1 MRTRN
6 YQEKEEEKVSQAT
19 KASINFLLGA
29 PISITQIKQTM
40 TTTHKLQGD
49 KYIYVYTHTYI
60 YIMFLKVTQ

>member
-1 MRTRN
+1 MRRRN

-40 TTTHKLQGD
+40 TTTHKFQGD
-49 KYIYVYTHTYI
+49 KYIHTHTHI
-60 YIMFLKVTQ
+60 YYVSKSNPMIC